1 MRVAR
6 VSTIC
11 ALISTLVSST
21 AAGQAIDNL
30 VDVGGYR
37 LHFHIVPG
45 HGIPILFESG
55 GGNDA
60 TVWQDLLQ
68 PVAAA
73 TGTTLITYDRA
84 GWGRSEID
92 TTRHG
97 ILNGVES
104 LEAGLR
110 KLGYADDIILVAH
123 SFGGFYATLYASRHP
138 QHIKAAI
145 LIDANLACFFT
156 EDELRRLKNSN
167 ADLKKPGGQSVAR
180 DFEAIDWDST
190 VAVMRRTPFPSQIPV
205 LDIIAERTLF
215 EGTPNAERW
224 RACHREFVAASA
236 ARQGITA
243 RGSGH
248 YVFRSSPELV
258 TVGIARSYADFA
270 SQERRSEA
278 LARVVDYALE
288 AVIDVKARADQYR
301 HSEDDLNSW
310 GYDLLG
316 RNAKQQALA
325 VFQLN
330 ASLHPQSATAYDSL
344 AEGYEAAGDREQ
356 AIRNY
361 KRALEISPGY
371 KHSAERLRAMGAP
384 QRQ

>member
-21 AAGQAIDNL
+21 AAGQAIDTL

-55 GGNDA
+55 GGDDA

-156 EDELRRLKNSN
+156 E
-167 ADLKKPGGQSVAR
+167 
-180 DFEAIDWDST
+180 
-190 VAVMRRTPFPSQIPV
+190 
-205 LDIIAERTLF
+205 
-215 EGTPNAERW
+215 
-224 RACHREFVAASA
+224 
-236 ARQGITA
+236 
-243 RGSGH
+243 
-248 YVFRSSPELV
+248 
-258 TVGIARSYADFA
+258 
-270 SQERRSEA
+270 
-278 LARVVDYALE
+278 
-288 AVIDVKARADQYR
+288 
-301 HSEDDLNSW
+301 
-310 GYDLLG
+310 
-316 RNAKQQALA
+316 
-325 VFQLN
+325 
-330 ASLHPQSATAYDSL
+330 
-344 AEGYEAAGDREQ
+344 
-356 AIRNY
+356 
-361 KRALEISPGY
+361 
-371 KHSAERLRAMGAP
+371 
-384 QRQ
+384 